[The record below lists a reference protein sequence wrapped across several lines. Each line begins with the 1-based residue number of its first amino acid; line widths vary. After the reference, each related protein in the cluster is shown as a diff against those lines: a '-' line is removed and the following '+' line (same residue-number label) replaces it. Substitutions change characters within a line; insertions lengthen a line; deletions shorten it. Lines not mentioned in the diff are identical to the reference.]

1 MQEKATSQ
9 NRERQLSPSPFP
21 WTTASGRVVRTP
33 EPDGGRPVTRFAEE
47 PGSRS
52 HPATGSPPVKV
63 LVGLGGRGVSEA
75 SCA

>member
-1 MQEKATSQ
+1 MHEETTS
-9 NRERQLSPSPFP
+9 REGTRQSIGSPSPG
-21 WTTASGRVVRTP
+21 TTASGRVVRTP

-47 PGSRS
+47 PGSRT

-63 LVGLGGRGVSEA
+63 LVCLGGRGASEA